1 MIVIHIGT
9 YTPPQRWLEKARN
22 LTDRLYELQNG
33 ASELTEDAKDIL
45 DKKTIWTEIKED
57 LECLSFGKCWYSE
70 AREKVS
76 FYHVDHFRPKKRSI
90 DSNGSESNGYW
101 WLAYDWKNYRISGS
115 VINTAKHDHF
125 AVLRNRAE
133 NPDTPI
139 EDELIYLLDP
149 INQDDVFLLTFNENG
164 EAMPLDPDEN
174 AWDHKRAEYTIKVLN
189 LNAPKL
195 VRARKLRWKKLSQI
209 INKIK
214 SMEKE
219 YNFAP
224 SVRLQ
229 AELDQLKEKT
239 RELISPMSELSSTYR
254 ACLRASREEWA
265 IAVLQTHYDIERLQQ
280 EYRESLR

>member
-164 EAMPLDPDEN
+164 EAMPLNPSEDTWEYQ
-174 AWDHKRAEYTIKVLN
+174 RAKYTIDTLKLN
-189 LNAPKL
+189 NQKL
-195 VRARKLRWKKLSQI
+195 VRARKIKWQNIVKT
-209 INKIK
+209 IK
-214 SMEKE
+214 SIQELQRKNNE
-219 YNFAP
+219 DP
-224 SVRLQ
+224 SVRTQTKLS
-229 AELDQLKEKT
+229 ELRDRI
-239 RELISPMSELSSTYR
+239 RELISPITELSSTYR
-254 ACLRASREEWA
+254 ACLLASREDWA
-265 IAVLQTHYDIERLQQ
+265 ISILQEPFDIERLQQ